1 MQQSIYQLTDN
12 GLQTAWQLFDGTEE
26 TLVWSA
32 LQGIMGQ
39 VSGDDPD
46 QPSAVR
52 TTTGDFAF
60 FAGNPDAP
68 GVEALIR
75 TVTVPLLGC
84 GDRQTDKWKQR
95 ILSIW
100 PDAQIFDRYTIEKNT
115 RFDRE
120 KLEKYAGRLPD
131 GFTVIPID
139 YDWYGRCLKEHW
151 MRDFVSNFP
160 SAEDFVRYGVGFLVL
175 DPSGNPAAGAS
186 SYSVYRGGIEIE
198 VDTNENY
205 RRRGL
210 ALAVCARLLLTCLE
224 KGLYPSWDA
233 ANLASVSLAQKLG
246 YTPGHHYEVFYLS
259 EKDPQQ
265 TATGQVVFIGNR

>member
-1 MQQSIYQLTDN
+1 MAAAAITTAKKRTAQCIHAVLSHFLYFLQSVQ
-12 GLQTAWQLFDGTEE
+12 GLCIDFSDHRKGSDHQK
-26 TLVWSA
+26 
-32 LQGIMGQ
+32 
-39 VSGDDPD
+39 DPH
-46 QPSAVR
+46 
-52 TTTGDFAF
+52 
-60 FAGNPDAP
+60 
-68 GVEALIR
+68 
-75 TVTVPLLGC
+75 
-84 GDRQTDKWKQR
+84 RQTDKWKQR

-120 KLEKYAGRLPD
+120 RLEKYADRLPD
-131 GFTVIPID
+131 GFTVIPISR
-139 YDWYGRCLKEHW
+139 DWYGHCLEEAW
-151 MRDFVSNFP
+151 TRDFVSDFP

-175 DPSGNPAAGAS
+175 DPSGRPAAGAS

-210 ALAVCARLLLTCLE
+210 ALAVCARLILTCLE

-259 EKDPQQ
+259 QKDPQQ
-265 TATGQVVFIGNR
+265 TATGQVVFNGNR

>member
-26 TLVWSA
+26 TLIWSA

-68 GVEALIR
+68 GAEALIR

-120 KLEKYAGRLPD
+120 RLEKYADRLPD
-131 GFTVIPID
+131 GFTVIPISR
-139 YDWYGRCLKEHW
+139 DWYGHCLEEDW
-151 MRDFVSNFP
+151 TQDFVSNFP

-175 DPSGNPAAGAS
+175 DPSGRPAAGAS

-210 ALAVCARLLLTCLE
+210 ALAVCARLILTCLE

-259 EKDPQQ
+259 QKDPQQ
-265 TATGQVVFIGNR
+265 TATGQVVFNGNR